1 MLGGVGSG
9 VVGVLLGG
17 VGKGAVMGMI
27 ECVVIGG
34 AKLGRVGGLQW
45 GVVELCGV
53 DGLSL

>member
-1 MLGGVGSG
+1 MGGVGSG